1 MNLPLNHQLKSFLK
15 QQPISFHVPGHKNMT
30 IGTLHEMDLAMDIT
44 EITDFDDLHH
54 PEGILK
60 ESMHTLD
67 KHPDY
72 DAFYL
77 VNGTTSGLLSVIQAT
92 AKQEAPIVMSRNVHK
107 SVFHGL
113 DLAQKDAEILPMTI
127 SDTTHQYVAPRIDQK
142 ESTNSLAIVTYPNYY
157 GELFDIASFIKE
169 QHAKGTPVL
178 VDEAHGAH
186 FGLNGFPNSALSF
199 GADYVVQS
207 YHKSLP
213 ALTMSS
219 VIFIHKNEPYR
230 EQVMEYLT
238 YFQSSSPS
246 YLLMAGLERAHQF
259 YKTYE
264 STYFFTQRQR
274 LLDALSAKGLEVH
287 EMDDPLKIT
296 LTYAG
301 YTGYDIQQWLEAQHL
316 YVELADETQVLLV
329 LPMWHK
335 GDRFPFESLL
345 ERIKALKLPKTT
357 NEVSVTIP
365 KMPEHVGYYQPVT
378 LTQMRRIDFSEAAGE
393 LLAQHIVPY
402 PPGIPV
408 FYKGERIHQ
417 EMIDI
422 MEDWVAQGIRV
433 EGIKHRTIN
442 IKDE

>member
-1 MNLPLNHQLKSFLK
+1 MSLPLNHQLKSFLK

-30 IGTLHEMDLAMDIT
+30 IGSLREMDLAMDIT

-60 ESMHTLD
+60 ESMHALD
-67 KHPDY
+67 KHPNY

-92 AKQEAPIVMSRNVHK
+92 AKQAAPIVMSRNVHK

-113 DLAQKDAEILPMTI
+113 DLAQKDAEILPMTV
-127 SDTTHQYVAPRIDQK
+127 SEVTHQYVAPLSNQNA
-142 ESTNSLAIVTYPNYY
+142 ESNSLAIVTYPNYY
-157 GELFDIASFIKE
+157 GELFDVASFISE
-169 QHAKGTPVL
+169 QHKKGTPVL

-186 FGLNGFPNSALSF
+186 FGLPGFPKSALSF
-199 GADYVVQS
+199 EADYVVQS

-219 VIFIHKNEPYR
+219 VIFIHKNAPYR
-230 EQVMEYLT
+230 EQVIEYLT

-259 YKTYE
+259 YQTYE
-264 STYFFTQRQR
+264 STHFFTQRQR
-274 LLDALSAKGLEVH
+274 LLDALKVKGLEVH

-296 LTYAG
+296 LTYTG
-301 YTGYDIQQWLEAQHL
+301 YSGYDIQQWLESQHL
-316 YVELADETQVLLV
+316 YVELSDETQVLLV

-335 GDRFPFESLL
+335 EDCFPFDLL
-345 ERIKALKLPKTT
+345 LARIEAIVLPKI
-357 NEVSVTIP
+357 SVETSINLP
-365 KMPEHVGYYQPVT
+365 KMPEWSGNYQPVS
-378 LTQMRRIDFSEAAGE
+378 IDKMKDIDLSEAAGE

-408 FYKGERIHQ
+408 FYKGERIQ
-417 EMIDI
+417 QAMIDI
-422 MEDWVAQGIRV
+422 MEDWITQGMRV
-433 EGIKHRTIN
+433 EGIKHRTIK

>member
-1 MNLPLNHQLKSFLK
+1 MSVPLNHQLKAFLK

-30 IGTLHEMDLAMDIT
+30 IGTLHELDLAMDIT

-60 ESMHTLD
+60 ESMQTLD
-67 KHPDY
+67 KHPNY
-72 DAFYL
+72 DGFYL

-92 AKQEAPIVMSRNVHK
+92 SRTESPIVMSRNVHK

-113 DLAQKDAEILPMTI
+113 DLAQKEAEILPMTV
-127 SDTTHQYVAPRIDQK
+127 SDVTHQYVAPLNDQK
-142 ESTNSLAIVTYPNYY
+142 EKSNSLVIVTYPNYY
-157 GELFDIASFIKE
+157 GELFDIETFIKT
-169 QHAKGTPVL
+169 QHAKNTPVL

-186 FGLNGFPNSALSF
+186 FGLKGFPESSLSY

-219 VIFIHKNEPYR
+219 VIFIHKDAPYR
-230 EQVMEYLT
+230 EQVIEYLT

-246 YLLMAGLERAHQF
+246 YLMMAGLERAHHF

-264 STYFFTQRQR
+264 STHFFTQRQR
-274 LLDALSAKGLEVH
+274 LLDALEAEGLEVH
-287 EMDDPLKIT
+287 EMDDPLKVT

-301 YTGYDIQQWLEAQHL
+301 YTGYDIQQWLETQHL
-316 YVELADETQVLLV
+316 YVELADEAQVLLV
-329 LPMWHK
+329 LPMWHQ
-335 GDRFPFESLL
+335 GDRFPFELL
-345 ERIKALKLPKTT
+345 LARINALKLPEVTD
-357 NEVSVTIP
+357 EVSSSIP
-365 KMPEHVGYYQPVT
+365 KMPKHIGYYQPVRIT
-378 LTQMRRIDFSEAAGE
+378 KMRSIDFNQATGRV
-393 LLAQHIVPY
+393 LAQHIVPY

-408 FYKGERIHQ
+408 LYKGEQIQ
-417 EMIDI
+417 QDMIDV
-422 MEDWVAQGIRV
+422 MEAWVAQGIRV
-433 EGIKHRTIN
+433 EGMTHRTIK